1 MHKRFIDRP
10 NAMKIV
16 ASTEGFRLRTYGSY
30 IVWVCLSLIIL
41 AGAAY
46 FIISDTYENM
56 FDEKNILTVAD
67 ILVSIIIMTIAAMVF
82 GAYLIYQMIKLKNV
96 INMTEFQAALFASS
110 MRTHTLL
117 CCIVDS
123 NKNVIYADSD
133 AMRLFKNKD
142 NDVEKLRDILAY
154 DGLSDGNKAKID
166 LSVVNGK
173 KEEVS
178 FPFKNVKGEIVDAI
192 LVIDPIERPKGF
204 SVIRCYDLKEKVV

>member
-10 NAMKIV
+10 NAKQIV
-16 ASTEGFRLRTYGSY
+16 SGTEGFNLRTYGSY
-30 IVWVCLSLIIL
+30 VVWVCLSLIIL
-41 AGAAY
+41 AGAAK
-46 FIISDTYENM
+46 FIISDTAGNM
-56 FDEKNILTVAD
+56 FDEQNTLTVAD
-67 ILVSIIIMTIAAMVF
+67 ILVTIIIMAIAAMVF
-82 GAYLIYQMIKLKNV
+82 GAYLIYNLMKLKDV
-96 INMTEFQAALFASS
+96 INLTEFQSALFASS

-123 NKNVIYADSD
+123 NKNVIYADGD

-166 LSVVNGK
+166 LAVVNGK

-178 FPFKNVKGEIVDAI
+178 INFKNIKGDNVDAI
-192 LVIDPIERPKGF
+192 LVIDPLERPKGF
-204 SVIRCYDLKEKVV
+204 SIIRCYDLKEKVV

>member
-10 NAMKIV
+10 NAKQIV
-16 ASTEGFRLRTYGSY
+16 SSTEGFKLRTYGSY
-30 IVWVCLSLIIL
+30 VVWVCLSLIIL
-41 AGAAY
+41 AAAAK
-46 FIISDTYENM
+46 FIISDTATNM
-56 FDEKNILTVAD
+56 FDDNNTLTVAD
-67 ILVSIIIMTIAAMVF
+67 ILVSIIIMAIAAMVF
-82 GAYLIYQMIKLKNV
+82 GAYLIYNLMKLKDV

-166 LSVVNGK
+166 LAVVNAK

-178 FPFKNVKGEIVDAI
+178 INYKNIKGESVDAI
-192 LVIDPIERPKGF
+192 LVVDPIERPKGF

>member
-10 NAMKIV
+10 NAKQIV
-16 ASTEGFRLRTYGSY
+16 SSTEGFRLRTYGSY
-30 IVWVCLSLIIL
+30 VVWVCLSLIIL
-41 AGAAY
+41 AAAAK
-46 FIISDTYENM
+46 FIISDTATNM
-56 FDEKNILTVAD
+56 FDENNTLTVAD
-67 ILVSIIIMTIAAMVF
+67 ILVSIIIMAIAAMVF
-82 GAYLIYQMIKLKNV
+82 GAYLIYNLMKLKDV

-166 LSVVNGK
+166 LAVVNAK

-178 FPFKNVKGEIVDAI
+178 INYKNIKGESVDAI
-192 LVIDPIERPKGF
+192 LVVDPIERPKGF

>member
-10 NAMKIV
+10 NAKQIV
-16 ASTEGFRLRTYGSY
+16 SNTEGFRLRTYGSY
-30 IVWVCLSLIIL
+30 VVWVCLSLIIL
-41 AGAAY
+41 SLAAN
-46 FIISDTYENM
+46 FIISDADESV
-56 FDEKNILTVAD
+56 FDKDKTLVVAD
-67 ILVSIIIMTIAAMVF
+67 ILIAIICMGIAAMIF
-82 GAYLIYQMIKLKNV
+82 GAYLIYNMIKLKDV

-117 CCIVDS
+117 CCIVDE
-123 NKNVIYADSD
+123 NKNVIYADGE

-142 NDVEKLRDILAY
+142 NDVDKLRDILAY
-154 DGLSDGNKAKID
+154 EGLSDGNKAKID

-178 FPFKNVKGEIVDAI
+178 INFKNIKGDSIDAI
-192 LVIDPIERPKGF
+192 LVIDPIKRPKGF

>member
-10 NAMKIV
+10 NAKQIV
-16 ASTEGFRLRTYGSY
+16 SSTEGFKLRTYGSY
-30 IVWVCLSLIIL
+30 VVWVCLSLIIL
-41 AGAAY
+41 AAAAK
-46 FIISDTYENM
+46 FIISDTATNM
-56 FDEKNILTVAD
+56 FDDNNTLTVAD
-67 ILVSIIIMTIAAMVF
+67 ILVSIIIMAIAAMVF
-82 GAYLIYQMIKLKNV
+82 GAYLIYNLMKLKDV

-123 NKNVIYADSD
+123 NKNVIYAESD

-166 LSVVNGK
+166 LAVVNAK

-178 FPFKNVKGEIVDAI
+178 INYKNIKGESVDAI
-192 LVIDPIERPKGF
+192 LVVDPLERPKGF